1 MKRVED
7 EVVKSHRWGLGFL
20 KGLRKDQGYGS
31 VRLDDGREKT
41 IGIERQKNKE
51 RDVPA
56 PLS

>member
-1 MKRVED
+1 M
-7 EVVKSHRWGLGFL
+7 GLGFL